1 MNTWKE
7 LSYCCKVYCATNLI
21 RIFEGFTLIYKFT
34 IFGFQM
40 CLKEWKNYNRILF
53 EIIFFISVFFATISK
68 LIMRTYLFLIIKAQ
82 IWINLIK
89 RFVTRKND
97 SCNISRKDHLLKILK
112 LSSLKKRHLWKYLFP
127 ARHLTI
133 SGRIPNL
140 A

>member
-21 RIFEGFTLIYKFT
+21 RIFEGFTLIYKFMN
-34 IFGFQM
+34 FGFQM
-40 CLKEWKNYNRILF
+40 CLNEKLYFYFIWNYV
-53 EIIFFISVFFATISK
+53 FFYFCVFATISK
-68 LIMRTYLFLIIKAQ
+68 LIMHTYLFLIIKAQ

-89 RFVTRKND
+89 RFVTRKNVT
-97 SCNISRKDHLLKILK
+97 CNISRKDHLLKILK
-112 LSSLKKRHLWKYLFP
+112 LISLKKRHLWKYLFP